1 MCLSIEDDYLRLEVR
16 DNGIGGADLSTGSGL
31 RGLRDRVDALDGHL
45 ELDSPPG
52 GGTTVTVEI
61 PVDQAESREAAIER
75 TGGRFAA
82 TSNQLVPASPD
93 PNTLP
98 EVAPK

>member
-1 MCLSIEDDYLRLEVR
+1 MSLSLEGDCLRLEVR
-16 DNGIGGADLSTGSGL
+16 DDGVGGADPSTGSGL

-45 ELDSPPG
+45 EPDLPPG

-61 PVDQAESREAAIER
+61 PVDGGDRE
-75 TGGRFAA
+75 TGGRFVA
-82 TSNQLVPASPD
+82 TSNQLAPASPD
-93 PNTLP
+93 PNTVP